1 MKSTLKQKILLLYAG
16 VSICLLVLIGG
27 FLSSKLKREKFTAIH
42 NNVENELAHI
52 DFALAGFFADV
63 KADLQTIASNELV
76 RSRKDD
82 NFTNFTEADA
92 DNFQYNIGELEQKII
107 NILNSYRI
115 THKFANSV
123 YMGRENGSFVRSH
136 KRNKSTK

>member
-1 MKSTLKQKILLLYAG
+1 MKFKLKHKILLLYTG

-52 DFALAGFFADV
+52 DFALVSFFAEV
-63 KADLQTIASNELV
+63 EADLQAIVSNEFV

-82 NFTNFTEADA
+82 DFTNFTEADA
-92 DNFQYNIGELEQKII
+92 DNFQYNIGELEQKGNQHIQQ
-107 NILNSYRI
+107 L
-115 THKFANSV
+115 
-123 YMGRENGSFVRSH
+123 
-136 KRNKSTK
+136 